1 MKDPILEDIRQVRD
15 DHSKRFNYDLDAIC
29 EDYKTHQALAG
40 ERLVRLKPRAANNK
54 LQPTTQSAARYAPST
69 LGGG

>member
-40 ERLVRLKPRAANNK
+40 ERLVRLKPRTANK
-54 LQPTTQSAARYAPST
+54 RLQPTTQSAARYAPST